1 MARRPTAPTVAPK
14 LHLNDVEMRAGIVRL
29 TKRIEAL
36 EAFDPAK
43 METPFPPDL
52 EALATSITRALEKTF
67 GENTSDFRRFA
78 DAGDLQWSPGF
89 FIMGEPTPLREY
101 KEGVAGR
108 RGRSLAMLR
117 EAVRTLEEDIGEL
130 APELAQKPASS
141 PFLHKDFSRRVFVVH
156 GHDHEPKEAVA
167 RFLESLGFEAVILH
181 EQANQGR
188 TVIEK
193 VEAHSDVDFAVV
205 LLTPDDVGRSTNESE
220 VSARP
225 RQNVLLELGYFI
237 GRLGRENVCAL
248 KRGQLELPSDF
259 AGVVWEDFDAAGAW
273 RTVLGR
279 ELQAAGHQIDWNK
292 IMAR

>member
-1 MARRPTAPTVAPK
+1 
-14 LHLNDVEMRAGIVRL
+14 MRAGILRL

-36 EAFDPAK
+36 DAFDPSK
-43 METPFPPDL
+43 MQSSFPPEL
-52 EALATSITRALEKTF
+52 GALATSITRALEKTF

-78 DAGDLQWSPGF
+78 DAGVLQWSPGF
-89 FIMGEPTPLREY
+89 FIMGEPTPLSEY

-108 RGRSLAMLR
+108 KNHSLALLR

-130 APELAQKPASS
+130 GPELEPASVTS
-141 PFLHKDFSRRVFVVH
+141 SFLHKEFSRRVFVVH

-205 LLTPDDVGRSTNESE
+205 LLTADDVGRANSDSE
-220 VSARP
+220 VAARP

-259 AGVVWEDFDAAGAW
+259 AGVVWEEFDTAGGW